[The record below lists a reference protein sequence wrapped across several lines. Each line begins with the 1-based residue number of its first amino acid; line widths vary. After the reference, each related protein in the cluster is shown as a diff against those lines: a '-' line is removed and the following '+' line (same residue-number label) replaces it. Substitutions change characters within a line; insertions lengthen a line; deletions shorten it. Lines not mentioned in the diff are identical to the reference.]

1 MNECQ
6 YNISDCD
13 VNANCT
19 NTYGSYKC
27 TCKAGYN
34 GDRHSCSGTLIFI
47 IKDDHEYVFPLTVL
61 AHPYARSHH
70 DCECSNKAEFIV
82 MT

>member
-1 MNECQ
+1 MWMLTALTRM
-6 YNISDCD
+6 
-13 VNANCT
+13 VLTNALN
-19 NTYGSYKC
+19 Y
-27 TCKAGYN
+27 KAGYN